1 MNRIDTKRGRL
12 GLIPRREPYW
22 YKLSRERHLGL
33 RKLSASSEGSWI
45 ARLRDESGLRR
56 YKALGE
62 CTGSCDFDA
71 AKLAAEG
78 WFKDC
83 ERGVTDRPN
92 GETYTVASACIA
104 YIRALRR
111 EGRLSTA
118 HDAHKRFRRTVYGA
132 TADAEFE
139 SAPVGSDTDASG
151 IETSAAVPASERPA
165 IALHRKAVKPHPIAS
180 VPLAKV
186 RAVRIRDWHLGLT
199 ADKLSKSS
207 ANRTL
212 SALKAALNLAVRNR
226 CVSALV
232 AQEWAEVQP
241 LKHASRRRDLFLDV
255 EQRRALMERTQGSFR
270 DLLAAAAYTGC
281 RAGELT
287 HARRSAFD
295 ARTGSLSVTG
305 KTGAR
310 SFPLA
315 PGAVEFFTRLSK
327 DKLPQAYLLT
337 RDDGRPWAHSDWDEL
352 VKEAAQAAGLPK
364 ETCLYTLRHSF
375 ITQALLDGMSTLE
388 VAKMVGTSLAMIE
401 KHYGHLVFS
410 TARERLAKV
419 QLV

>member
-1 MNRIDTKRGRL
+1 MTRIDTKRGRAAL
-12 GLIPRREPYW
+12 TPRREPYW
-22 YKLSRERHLGL
+22 YKLARDRHLGL
-33 RKLSASSEGSWI
+33 RKLSADRAGSWI
-45 ARLRDESGLRR
+45 ARLRDDTGQRH

-62 CTGSCDFDA
+62 CADDYDFDA
-71 AKLAAEG
+71 AKISAES

-83 ERGVTDRPN
+83 ERGVTNRPN
-92 GETYTVASACIA
+92 GEVPTVASACQD
-104 YIRALRR
+104 YVRALRR

-132 TADAEFE
+132 TADEEFE
-139 SAPVGSDTDASG
+139 AAAVSADAHGNAGETSDTGRPSEHAS
-151 IETSAAVPASERPA
+151 VPP
-165 IALHRKAVKPHPIAS
+165 HRKTVKPHAIAS
-180 VPLAKV
+180 IPLAKV
-186 RAVRIRDWHLGLT
+186 RAGRLRDWHVGLT
-199 ADKLSKSS
+199 ADQLSKSS

-226 CVSALV
+226 SVSAAV
-232 AQEWAEVQP
+232 AQEWADVQP

-255 EQRRALMERTQGSFR
+255 GQRRALLEHAQGAFR
-270 DLLAAAAYTGC
+270 DLLQAAVYTGC

-287 HARRSAFD
+287 SARRSAFD
-295 ARTGSLSVTG
+295 ARTATLSVTG

-315 PGAVEFFTRLSK
+315 PAAVEFFTRLAK
-327 DKLPQAYLLT
+327 DKLPQAYLLA

-352 VKEAAQAAGLPK
+352 VKEAAGAAGLPR